1 MTALCAIHNQSS
13 RMETHEEKLVYRIA
27 GEFCLFD
34 TGNTE
39 AKTPGNIQ
47 PKIVHDEKK
56 SVKLE
61 ILTD

>member
-1 MTALCAIHNQSS
+1 
-13 RMETHEEKLVYRIA
+13 METHEEKLVYGIA

-47 PKIVHDEKK
+47 PKTVHDGKKK